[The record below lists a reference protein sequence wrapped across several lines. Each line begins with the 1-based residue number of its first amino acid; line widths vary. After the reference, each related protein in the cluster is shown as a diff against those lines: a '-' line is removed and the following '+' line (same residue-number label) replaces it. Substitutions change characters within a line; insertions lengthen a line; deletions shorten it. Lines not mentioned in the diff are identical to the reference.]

1 MELTEQQKKFCRE
14 YMKDFNGTQ
23 AAIRAGYS
31 KKTATEQ
38 GHRLLTNVQVQKFL
52 ATLKDKAAEKHEGL
66 ADEIVAELKKIG
78 FSDIKKFLN
87 SDNTVKDISQL
98 PTELTTCVESI
109 KKVETEFGSENSSGS
124 KTSVQ
129 FKLHS
134 KLDALEK
141 LAKYVGLY
149 EADNRQR
156 GAVITVNID
165 DDAD

>member
-31 KKTATEQ
+31 KKTANEQ
-38 GHRLLTNVQVQKFL
+38 ASQLLAKLNIQKFL
-52 ATLKDKAAEKHEGL
+52 ESLKGKAAEKHDGL

-78 FSDIKKFLN
+78 FSDIKKYLD
-87 SDNTVKDISQL
+87 SDNTIKDISKL
-98 PTELTTCVESI
+98 PSELTTVVESI
-109 KKVETEFGSENSSGS
+109 KKTETEFGDDKTGGT
-124 KTSVQ
+124 KTSIQ

-149 EADNRQR
+149 EADNKQR
-156 GAVITVNID
+156 GAIITVNID
-165 DDAD
+165 DD